1 MSITELLSVNS
12 NYKFKTLSA
21 ENMSPLS
28 PYMSVGFNSINS
40 NKLIVVLYDYIKSL
54 PVYHKEV
61 NNLSK
66 ASLSTS
72 KLIDEYIELMQQWD
86 K

>member
-66 ASLSTS
+66 DNKFSPNYWSTNNF
-72 KLIDEYIELMQQWD
+72 
-86 K
+86 